1 MTTQIKIGTAKQT
14 SGREAD
20 QSHLFTKNVTNEWS
34 RTSTPHTPTSCALT
48 IRKINYTA
56 WALTRRN
63 CMSFAALFWGGVFP
77 KFGGGPGGGVMPST
91 SNDILLTNESGPFPR
106 NYLNCHFQS
115 GVSKPRPEVTF
126 VITATE
132 EKRSTLR
139 KSLSH
144 YHLVHQYYSKYYQSI
159 TWDIFNICTY

>member
-1 MTTQIKIGTAKQT
+1 MEPYLHSPYAYK
-14 SGREAD
+14 
-20 QSHLFTKNVTNEWS
+20 LCF
-34 RTSTPHTPTSCALT
+34 
-48 IRKINYTA
+48 NYTQNK
-56 WALTRRN
+56 LHRLGSDKTKMHVI
-63 CMSFAALFWGGVFP
+63 CSTILEQCLPQIWGR
-77 KFGGGPGGGVMPST
+77 GGGGWVMPSTT

-115 GVSKPRPEVTF
+115 GVFKPRPEVTF
-126 VITATE
+126 VRTATE

-139 KSLSH
+139 KSLSN